1 VRVLALVALS
11 TVLLSCDLSPS
22 GASPDATGPVE
33 CLTDFPG
40 LRVVTACGADLRV
53 VINGH
58 EVPPTPRR
66 LDVDGAVI
74 LPWPD
79 WAEEG
84 APSVAEAGGAST
96 TFTAHP
102 YICQTVTLACAAASG
117 VRPSAP
123 PRR

>member
-1 VRVLALVALS
+1 VRVLALLAFSTGLLACDSAL
-11 TVLLSCDLSPS
+11 PS
-22 GASPDATGPVE
+22 ATTGASPDAGPVE
-33 CLTDFPG
+33 CLSDFPG
-40 LRVVTACGADLRV
+40 LRVITACGADLRV

-96 TFTAHP
+96 SFTAHP
-102 YICQTVTLACAAASG
+102 YICQTVTLTCAAAS
-117 VRPSAP
+117 
-123 PRR
+123 